1 MKYFICFTLR
11 ANISASDYFRKWVS
25 EDQLEIRS
33 LITASVRSI
42 FRTDM
47 QYYNQRWNVCRNYN
61 KYKSWWYVAK
71 LEYIFKYF
79 HAFSKFY
86 ESVRRGDLK
95 NKEKPFPSRTSL
107 NFKIRVHWTLGDPKG
122 GSAPLPSPV
131 PKKRGGVREGSLS
144 RNWPLCEWNIYDRR
158 THSAFKIR
166 SSTSLKMKLEYHD
179 HFNNSWPY
187 KIPYQERILSS
198 LDDVLSFACSNLPLT
213 KMARKMETL
222 RNGEKYH
229 LGKKVVTCQES

>member
-11 ANISASDYFRKWVS
+11 ANISASDYFTKWVS

-79 HAFSKFY
+79 HAFSNFY
-86 ESVRRGDLK
+86 ESVRRGYLK
-95 NKEKPFPSRTSL
+95 KKEKPFPSRTSL

-122 GSAPLPSPV
+122 GSASLPSPV

-144 RNWPLCEWNIYDRR
+144 RNWKSE
-158 THSAFKIR
+158 TF
-166 SSTSLKMKLEYHD
+166 TTE
-179 HFNNSWPY
+179 
-187 KIPYQERILSS
+187 ERIVHSRSDRLLVWKWNLSIMITLIT
-198 LDDVLSFACSNLPLT
+198 LDHINYHT
-213 KMARKMETL
+213 KREY
-222 RNGEKYH
+222 YH
-229 LGKKVVTCQES
+229 LLTMFYPSLVLICL

>member
-11 ANISASDYFRKWVS
+11 PNISESDYFRKWVS

-61 KYKSWWYVAK
+61 KHKSWWYVTK

-79 HAFSKFY
+79 HAFSNFY
-86 ESVRRGDLK
+86 ESVRRGHLK
-95 NKEKPFPSRTSL
+95 KKEKPFPSRTSL

-122 GSAPLPSPV
+122 GSASLPSPV
-131 PKKRGGVREGSLS
+131 PKKRGGWERDLWVAIDLFASETFTT
-144 RNWPLCEWNIYDRR
+144 E
-158 THSAFKIR
+158 
-166 SSTSLKMKLEYHD
+166 
-179 HFNNSWPY
+179 
-187 KIPYQERILSS
+187 ERIVHSRSDRLLVWKWNLSIMITLIT
-198 LDDVLSFACSNLPLT
+198 LDHI
-213 KMARKMETL
+213 
-222 RNGEKYH
+222 KYH
-229 LGKKVVTCQES
+229 TKREYYHLLTMFYPSLVLICL